1 MRVLITGAGGFVGH
15 HLARHLTQ
23 TYPEIELH
31 GTLRSAIEHSAEV
44 IERERLHVI
53 DLRDSAL
60 VRELIAQIQPD
71 HIYHLAGQSFV
82 QRSFQAPW
90 ETLEINTLAQ
100 LNIFEAALQQE
111 NPPRILITSSAEV
124 YGLAQ
129 HMPINEDAPFMP
141 ISPYAVSKVTQDML
155 GLQYFLAH
163 NLPVVRARAFNHIGP
178 GQDERFVVPAFSMQ
192 IARIEAGQQEPI
204 LKVGS
209 LSDQRDFTDV
219 RDVVRAYRLLMSKG
233 TVGEAYNI
241 ASNHTHSIQKLLDTL
256 LSYSQAKIE
265 VSVDPSRLRASRL
278 PILQGD
284 NSRLVAATGWQP
296 TISFTQSLRDILDD
310 CRRSL
315 SATE

>member
-1 MRVLITGAGGFVGH
+1 LRVLITGAGGFVGH

-23 TYPEIELH
+23 TYPDIDLH
-31 GTLRSAIEHSAEV
+31 GTLRSESERSAEV
-44 IERERLHVI
+44 ITNERLHVI
-53 DLRDSAL
+53 DLRDAAL
-60 VRELIAQIQPD
+60 VRDLIARLQPD

-82 QRSFQAPW
+82 QRSYQDPW
-90 ETLEINTLAQ
+90 ETLEVNTLAQ
-100 LNIFEAALQQE
+100 LNLFEAARHLE
-111 NPPRILITSSAEV
+111 KPPRILITSSAEV

-129 HMPINEDAPFMP
+129 RMPISEDDPFMP
-141 ISPYAVSKVTQDML
+141 VSPYAVSKVTQDML

-163 NLPVVRARAFNHIGP
+163 GLPVVRARAFNHIGP
-178 GQDERFVVPAFSMQ
+178 GQDERFVAPAFAMQ

-204 LKVGS
+204 LKVGN

-219 RDVVRAYRLLMSKG
+219 RDVVRAYRLLMAKG
-233 TVGEAYNI
+233 TEGEVYNI
-241 ASNHTHSIQKLLDTL
+241 ASNHVHSIQQLLDTL
-256 LSYSQAKIE
+256 VSYSQSKIE
-265 VSVDPSRLRASRL
+265 VTVDPARLRASRL

-296 TISFTQSLRDILDD
+296 TLTFEQSLRDILDD